1 MSDVCSICLEELNEH
16 NVVKLSCNHIFH
28 KKCIND
34 ALYVHIDLDSI
45 KTCPYCRNELNN
57 NDKKNIITGEQFTEE
72 IYSITE
78 NMEWVHA
85 YNYVLEMTYNDIDT
99 GITPDE
105 VFQVIVGWRDTLYT
119 ELFEQNYDEQNHWG
133 EETIKNIVNYNNI
146 IDKCIEH
153 FVFEKPKMK
162 KYD

>member
-57 NDKKNIITGEQFTEE
+57 NDKKNIITGEQFTQE
-72 IYSITE
+72 IYTITE
-78 NMEWVHA
+78 NMEWVDA
-85 YNYVLEMTYNDIDT
+85 YNYVLDMTYNDIDT

-105 VFQVIVGWRDTLYT
+105 VFQVIVSRRDTSYT
-119 ELFEQNYDEQNHWG
+119 QLFEQNDDEQNHWG
-133 EETIKNIVNYNNI
+133 EETIKNIVNYNNM

>member
-1 MSDVCSICLEELNEH
+1 MSDPCSICLEELNEH

-34 ALYVHIDLDSI
+34 ALYVHIDLDAI

-57 NDKKNIITGEQFTEE
+57 TDKKNIITGEQFTEE

-78 NMEWVHA
+78 VMQWVDA
-85 YNYVLEMTYNDIDT
+85 YNFVLEMTYNDIDT

-119 ELFEQNYDEQNHWG
+119 QLFEQNDDEQNHG
-133 EETIKNIVNYNNI
+133 DEETIKDIVNYNNM

>member
-78 NMEWVHA
+78 NMEWVDA
-85 YNYVLEMTYNDIDT
+85 YNYVLEMTYNYIDT

-119 ELFEQNYDEQNHWG
+119 ELFEQNDDEENHG
-133 EETIKNIVNYNNI
+133 DEDIDKYNNM

>member
-1 MSDVCSICLEELNEH
+1 MSDPCSICLEELNH
-16 NVVKLSCNHIFH
+16 DFVKLSCNHTFH

-45 KTCPYCRNELNN
+45 KPCPYCRNELNN
-57 NDKKNIITGEQFTEE
+57 TDKKNIITGEQFAQEM
-72 IYSITE
+72 YHITE
-78 NMEWVHA
+78 DIQWVDA
-85 YNYVLEMTYNDIDT
+85 YNFVLEITYNDIDT

-105 VFQVIVGWRDTLYT
+105 VFQIILRWRDTLYT
-119 ELFEQNYDEQNHWG
+119 ELCEENEQYRSHEDIHED
-133 EETIKNIVNYNNI
+133 IVKYNIM